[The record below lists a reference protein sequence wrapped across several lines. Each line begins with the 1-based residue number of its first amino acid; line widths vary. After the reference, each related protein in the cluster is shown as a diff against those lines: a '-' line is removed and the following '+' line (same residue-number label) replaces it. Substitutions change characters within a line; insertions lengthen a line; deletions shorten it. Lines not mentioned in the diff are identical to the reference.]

1 MAEKCG
7 LATTH
12 LDSLT
17 PSSEDPG
24 MNPAAFSCFAL
35 IYDDLCQPIPAPGI
49 VAIETAVAN
58 SSRCAV
64 PQQAPRPAGDY
75 SCGCMF
81 WGERGGG
88 HTRQPVGPSVDAAIM
103 TTVLSTNRVDSRSFS
118 SRNCA
123 FRRTH
128 TSTDPIRLLC
138 IRLALPLTLSLP
150 SRFAPGTKLMV
161 AVSPRA
167 PWFAGAF
174 SRDCTFLGCRGGVLT
189 INRQPVGPLVST
201 AAITTATV
209 INHVDSGSFSSR
221 CCTLRRT
228 HTSAD
233 PIRILCIRL
242 ALTLTLSRPPGFAS
256 CARLMVCVLPCALW
270 VVGDFSCDC
279 MFWDDWGGGLTG
291 QPMGPQVDT
300 ANMRTVL
307 STNHV
312 DSRSFSP
319 RCWAFRRTH
328 PSANPI
334 RLLCIRLALPLTLS
348 LPSGFVPNTKLVVG
362 ASLRALGLVGD
373 FSCDCMFWD
382 DRGGGLTGQPMGPQV
397 DTANMRTVLSTNH
410 VDSRS
415 FSSRCWAF
423 RRTHSSADPIRLLCI
438 RLALPLTLSLPS
450 RFAPGTKLMVAVSP
464 RAPWFAGAFSRD
476 CTFLGCRGGVL
487 TINRQPVGPL
497 VSTAAITTAT
507 VINHVDSGSFSS
519 RCCTLRRTHTSA
531 DPIRI
536 LCIRLALTL
545 TLSRPPGFASCA
557 RLMVCVLPCALWVVG
572 DFSCDCMFWDDWG
585 GGLTGQP
592 MGPQV
597 DTANMR
603 TVLSTNHVDSRSF
616 SPRCW
621 AFRRTHPSANPIR
634 LLCIRLAL
642 PLTLSLPSG
651 FVPNTKLVVG
661 ASLRALGLV
670 GDFSCDCMFWDDRGG
685 GLTGQPMGPQV
696 DTANMRTVL
705 STNHVDSRSFSS
717 RCWAFRRTH
726 SSADPIRLLCIRLA
740 LPLTLSL
747 PSGFVPSTKLMVGAS
762 PRALGLVKDFSCD
775 CTFWDER
782 GGGLAPVGPRVDTA
796 TIRTVLSTNR
806 VDSGS
811 FSSGCC
817 AFRRT
822 HTSADPIRLL
832 CIQLALPLTLPLPL
846 RFAPSARLTVGGTP
860 CALWLVGGFSCDCMF
875 WENSGGGL
883 TTQPVGT
890 ATMTTVTSTNRVD
903 LESFS
908 SRCWTF
914 RRTHTSADPIRVL
927 CTRLA
932 LPLTLSLTS
941 RLAPRARL
949 TVDVPTRAF
958 WLAGIFL
965 RRKKR
970 CAGVVGTRT
979 DWVLKGEEGG
989 MTTPLLQYVARFDG
1003 GGEIFGF
1010 GGGGYKESWSWCSL
1024 FVEYP
1029 SLFVATSGEK
1039 PALRFRPRAVVAG
1052 RGVVAVCTR
1061 ISSRECVYDK

>member
-1 MAEKCG
+1 MACSHPGGREGSVCSPLAFLWGTNLRLGCVALVGLYGLLVGLFGLGSVASTEPRLLGTATVQQAWRSERAELEARLLVTEQLVAGRSG
-7 LATTH
+7 LATAH
-12 LDSLT
+12 LDSLA

-24 MNPAAFSCFAL
+24 MNPAAFSWFAL
-35 IYDDLCQPIPAPGI
+35 IYDDLRQPMPAPSI
-49 VAIETAVAN
+49 VAIGTAVAN
-58 SSRCAV
+58 SSSWHAV
-64 PQQAPRPAGDY
+64 PQQAPRLAGDF
-75 SCGCMF
+75 SCDCMF
-81 WGERGGG
+81 RGEREGGY
-88 HTRQPVGPSVDAAIM
+88 TRQVGPSVDTAIM

-118 SRNCA
+118 SRRCA

-138 IRLALPLTLSLP
+138 IRLALPLNLFLP

-161 AVSPRA
+161 GVSPRA
-167 PWFAGAF
+167 SWPAGF
-174 SRDCTFLGCRGGVLT
+174 FLRDCTFWDCKGGVLI
-189 INRQPVGPLVST
+189 INRQQVGPLVNT
-201 AAITTATV
+201 PATTTATG
-209 INHVDSGSFSSR
+209 INHVDSGRFSSR
-221 CCTLRRT
+221 CCTFRRT
-228 HTSAD
+228 PTSAD

-256 CARLMVCVLPCALW
+256 CARLMVCASPWAL
-270 VVGDFSCDC
+270 
-279 MFWDDWGGGLTG
+279 
-291 QPMGPQVDT
+291 Q
-300 ANMRTVL
+300 
-307 STNHV
+307 
-312 DSRSFSP
+312 
-319 RCWAFRRTH
+319 
-328 PSANPI
+328 
-334 RLLCIRLALPLTLS
+334 
-348 LPSGFVPNTKLVVG
+348 LVV
-362 ASLRALGLVGD
+362 D

-382 DRGGGLTGQPMGPQV
+382 DRGGGLAGQLGPRV
-397 DTANMRTVLSTNH
+397 DTANIRTVLSTNH

-423 RRTHSSADPIRLLCI
+423 RRTHPSADPIRLL
-438 RLALPLTLSLPS
+438 
-450 RFAPGTKLMVAVSP
+450 
-464 RAPWFAGAFSRD
+464 D
-476 CTFLGCRGGVL
+476 
-487 TINRQPVGPL
+487 
-497 VSTAAITTAT
+497 
-507 VINHVDSGSFSS
+507 
-519 RCCTLRRTHTSA
+519 
-531 DPIRI
+531 
-536 LCIRLALTL
+536 
-545 TLSRPPGFASCA
+545 
-557 RLMVCVLPCALWVVG
+557 
-572 DFSCDCMFWDDWG
+572 
-585 GGLTGQP
+585 
-592 MGPQV
+592 
-597 DTANMR
+597 
-603 TVLSTNHVDSRSF
+603 
-616 SPRCW
+616 
-621 AFRRTHPSANPIR
+621 
-634 LLCIRLAL
+634 IRLAL

-651 FVPNTKLVVG
+651 FVPSTKLMVG
-661 ASLRALGLV
+661 ASPRALGPV
-670 GDFSCDCMFWDDRGG
+670 KDFSCDCMFWDDRGG
-685 GLTGQPMGPQV
+685 GLAGQPMGPQV
-696 DTANMRTVL
+696 DTANIRTVL

-726 SSADPIRLLCIRLA
+726 PSADPIRLLGIRLA

-775 CTFWDER
+775 CMFWDER
-782 GGGLAPVGPRVDTA
+782 GGGLVPVDPRVDTA
-796 TIRTVLSTNR
+796 TTRTVLSTNR

-811 FSSGCC
+811 FGSGCC

-832 CIQLALPLTLPLPL
+832 CIRLALPLTLPLPL

-860 CALWLVGGFSCDCMF
+860 CALWLVGDFSCDCMS

-883 TTQPVGT
+883 TTQPVST
-890 ATMTTVTSTNRVD
+890 ATMTTVTSANRGD

-941 RLAPRARL
+941 RLAPCARL
-949 TVDVPTRAF
+949 TVDVPTRAL

-1003 GGEIFGF
+1003 GGEIFGL
-1010 GGGGYKESWSWCSL
+1010 GGGGYKESWPWCSL
-1024 FVEYP
+1024 FVGFP
-1029 SLFVATSGEK
+1029 SLFVAPSGEK

-1061 ISSRECVYDK
+1061 ISSQEHVYDK

>member
-1 MAEKCG
+1 MACSHPGGREGSVCSPLAFLWGTNLRLGCVALVGLYGLLVGLFGLGSVASTEPRLLGTATVQQAWRSERAELEARLLVTEQLVAGRSG
-7 LATTH
+7 LATAH
-12 LDSLT
+12 LDSLA

-24 MNPAAFSCFAL
+24 MNPAAFSWFAL
-35 IYDDLCQPIPAPGI
+35 IYDDLRQPMPAPSI
-49 VAIETAVAN
+49 VAIGTAVAN
-58 SSRCAV
+58 SSSWHAV
-64 PQQAPRPAGDY
+64 PQQAPRLAGDF
-75 SCGCMF
+75 SCDCMF
-81 WGERGGG
+81 RGEREGGY
-88 HTRQPVGPSVDAAIM
+88 TRQVGPSVDTAIM

-118 SRNCA
+118 SRRCA

-138 IRLALPLTLSLP
+138 IRLALPLNLFLP

-161 AVSPRA
+161 GVSPRA
-167 PWFAGAF
+167 SWPAGF
-174 SRDCTFLGCRGGVLT
+174 FLRDCTFWDCKGGVLM
-189 INRQPVGPLVST
+189 INRQQVGPLVNT
-201 AAITTATV
+201 PATTTATG
-209 INHVDSGSFSSR
+209 INHVDSGRFSSR
-221 CCTLRRT
+221 CCTFRRT

-256 CARLMVCVLPCALW
+256 CARLMVCASPWAL
-270 VVGDFSCDC
+270 
-279 MFWDDWGGGLTG
+279 
-291 QPMGPQVDT
+291 Q
-300 ANMRTVL
+300 
-307 STNHV
+307 
-312 DSRSFSP
+312 
-319 RCWAFRRTH
+319 
-328 PSANPI
+328 
-334 RLLCIRLALPLTLS
+334 
-348 LPSGFVPNTKLVVG
+348 LVV
-362 ASLRALGLVGD
+362 D

-382 DRGGGLTGQPMGPQV
+382 DRGGGLAGQLGPQV
-397 DTANMRTVLSTNH
+397 DTANIRTVLSTNH

-423 RRTHSSADPIRLLCI
+423 RRTHPSADPIRLL
-438 RLALPLTLSLPS
+438 
-450 RFAPGTKLMVAVSP
+450 
-464 RAPWFAGAFSRD
+464 D
-476 CTFLGCRGGVL
+476 
-487 TINRQPVGPL
+487 
-497 VSTAAITTAT
+497 
-507 VINHVDSGSFSS
+507 
-519 RCCTLRRTHTSA
+519 
-531 DPIRI
+531 
-536 LCIRLALTL
+536 
-545 TLSRPPGFASCA
+545 
-557 RLMVCVLPCALWVVG
+557 
-572 DFSCDCMFWDDWG
+572 
-585 GGLTGQP
+585 
-592 MGPQV
+592 
-597 DTANMR
+597 
-603 TVLSTNHVDSRSF
+603 
-616 SPRCW
+616 
-621 AFRRTHPSANPIR
+621 
-634 LLCIRLAL
+634 IRLAL

-651 FVPNTKLVVG
+651 FVPSTKLMVG
-661 ASLRALGLV
+661 ASPRALGPV
-670 GDFSCDCMFWDDRGG
+670 KDFSFDCMFWDDRGG
-685 GLTGQPMGPQV
+685 GVAGQPMGPQV
-696 DTANMRTVL
+696 DTANIRTVL

-726 SSADPIRLLCIRLA
+726 PSADPIRLLGIRLA

-775 CTFWDER
+775 CMFWDER
-782 GGGLAPVGPRVDTA
+782 GGGLVPVDPRVDTA
-796 TIRTVLSTNR
+796 TTRTVLSTNR

-811 FSSGCC
+811 FGSGCC

-832 CIQLALPLTLPLPL
+832 CIRLALPLTLPLPL

-860 CALWLVGGFSCDCMF
+860 CALWLVGDFSCDCMS

-883 TTQPVGT
+883 TTQPVST
-890 ATMTTVTSTNRVD
+890 ATMTTVTSANRGD

-941 RLAPRARL
+941 RLAPCARL
-949 TVDVPTRAF
+949 TVDVPTRAL

-989 MTTPLLQYVARFDG
+989 MATPLLQYVARFDG

-1010 GGGGYKESWSWCSL
+1010 GGGGYKESWPWCSL
-1024 FVEYP
+1024 FVGFP
-1029 SLFVATSGEK
+1029 SLFVAPSGEK

-1061 ISSRECVYDK
+1061 ISSQEHVYDK

>member
-1 MAEKCG
+1 
-7 LATTH
+7 
-12 LDSLT
+12 
-17 PSSEDPG
+17 
-24 MNPAAFSCFAL
+24 MNPAAFSWFAL
-35 IYDDLCQPIPAPGI
+35 IYDDLRQPMPAPSI
-49 VAIETAVAN
+49 VAIGTAVAN
-58 SSRCAV
+58 SSSWHAV
-64 PQQAPRPAGDY
+64 PQQAPRLAGDF
-75 SCGCMF
+75 SCDCMF
-81 WGERGGG
+81 RGEREGGY
-88 HTRQPVGPSVDAAIM
+88 TRQVGPSVDTTIM

-118 SRNCA
+118 SRRCA

-128 TSTDPIRLLC
+128 MSTDPIRLLC
-138 IRLALPLTLSLP
+138 IRLALPLNLFLP

-161 AVSPRA
+161 GVSPRA
-167 PWFAGAF
+167 SWPAGF
-174 SRDCTFLGCRGGVLT
+174 FLRDCTFWDCKGGVLF
-189 INRQPVGPLVST
+189 INRQQVGPLVNT
-201 AAITTATV
+201 PATTTATG
-209 INHVDSGSFSSR
+209 INHVDSGRFSSR
-221 CCTLRRT
+221 CCTFRRT

-256 CARLMVCVLPCALW
+256 CARLMVCASPWAL
-270 VVGDFSCDC
+270 
-279 MFWDDWGGGLTG
+279 
-291 QPMGPQVDT
+291 Q
-300 ANMRTVL
+300 
-307 STNHV
+307 
-312 DSRSFSP
+312 
-319 RCWAFRRTH
+319 
-328 PSANPI
+328 
-334 RLLCIRLALPLTLS
+334 
-348 LPSGFVPNTKLVVG
+348 LVV
-362 ASLRALGLVGD
+362 D

-382 DRGGGLTGQPMGPQV
+382 DRGGGLAGQLGPQV
-397 DTANMRTVLSTNH
+397 DTANIRTVLSTNH

-423 RRTHSSADPIRLLCI
+423 RRTHPSADPIRLL
-438 RLALPLTLSLPS
+438 
-450 RFAPGTKLMVAVSP
+450 
-464 RAPWFAGAFSRD
+464 D
-476 CTFLGCRGGVL
+476 
-487 TINRQPVGPL
+487 
-497 VSTAAITTAT
+497 
-507 VINHVDSGSFSS
+507 
-519 RCCTLRRTHTSA
+519 
-531 DPIRI
+531 
-536 LCIRLALTL
+536 
-545 TLSRPPGFASCA
+545 
-557 RLMVCVLPCALWVVG
+557 
-572 DFSCDCMFWDDWG
+572 
-585 GGLTGQP
+585 
-592 MGPQV
+592 
-597 DTANMR
+597 
-603 TVLSTNHVDSRSF
+603 
-616 SPRCW
+616 
-621 AFRRTHPSANPIR
+621 
-634 LLCIRLAL
+634 IRLAL

-651 FVPNTKLVVG
+651 FVPSTKLMVG
-661 ASLRALGLV
+661 ASPRALGPV
-670 GDFSCDCMFWDDRGG
+670 KDFSCDCMFWDDRGG
-685 GLTGQPMGPQV
+685 GLAGQPMGPQV
-696 DTANMRTVL
+696 DTANIRTVL

-726 SSADPIRLLCIRLA
+726 PSADPIRLLGIRLA

-775 CTFWDER
+775 CMFWDER
-782 GGGLAPVGPRVDTA
+782 GGGLVPVDPRVDTA
-796 TIRTVLSTNR
+796 TTRTVLSTNR

-811 FSSGCC
+811 FGSGCC

-832 CIQLALPLTLPLPL
+832 CIRLALPLTLPLPL

-860 CALWLVGGFSCDCMF
+860 CALWLVGDFSCDCMS

-883 TTQPVGT
+883 TTQPVST
-890 ATMTTVTSTNRVD
+890 ATMTTVTSANRGD

-941 RLAPRARL
+941 RLAPCARL
-949 TVDVPTRAF
+949 TVDVPTRAL

-1010 GGGGYKESWSWCSL
+1010 GGGGYKESWPWCSL
-1024 FVEYP
+1024 FVGFP
-1029 SLFVATSGEK
+1029 SLFVAPSGEK

-1061 ISSRECVYDK
+1061 ISSQEHVYDK

>member
-1 MAEKCG
+1 MAERCG

-24 MNPAAFSCFAL
+24 INPAAFSCFAL
-35 IYDDLCQPIPAPGI
+35 SYDDLCQPIPAPGI

-167 PWFAGAF
+167 PWFAAAF

-201 AAITTATV
+201 AAITTTTV

-228 HTSAD
+228 HMSAD

-256 CARLMVCVLPCALW
+256 CARLMVCVSPCALW

-348 LPSGFVPNTKLVVG
+348 LPSGFVPSTKLVVG

-373 FSCDCMFWD
+373 FSCDCMF
-382 DRGGGLTGQPMGPQV
+382 R
-397 DTANMRTVLSTNH
+397 
-410 VDSRS
+410 
-415 FSSRCWAF
+415 
-423 RRTHSSADPIRLLCI
+423 
-438 RLALPLTLSLPS
+438 
-450 RFAPGTKLMVAVSP
+450 
-464 RAPWFAGAFSRD
+464 
-476 CTFLGCRGGVL
+476 
-487 TINRQPVGPL
+487 
-497 VSTAAITTAT
+497 
-507 VINHVDSGSFSS
+507 
-519 RCCTLRRTHTSA
+519 
-531 DPIRI
+531 
-536 LCIRLALTL
+536 
-545 TLSRPPGFASCA
+545 
-557 RLMVCVLPCALWVVG
+557 
-572 DFSCDCMFWDDWG
+572 
-585 GGLTGQP
+585 
-592 MGPQV
+592 
-597 DTANMR
+597 
-603 TVLSTNHVDSRSF
+603 
-616 SPRCW
+616 
-621 AFRRTHPSANPIR
+621 
-634 LLCIRLAL
+634 
-642 PLTLSLPSG
+642 
-651 FVPNTKLVVG
+651 
-661 ASLRALGLV
+661 
-670 GDFSCDCMFWDDRGG
+670 
-685 GLTGQPMGPQV
+685 
-696 DTANMRTVL
+696 
-705 STNHVDSRSFSS
+705 
-717 RCWAFRRTH
+717 
-726 SSADPIRLLCIRLA
+726 
-740 LPLTLSL
+740 
-747 PSGFVPSTKLMVGAS
+747 
-762 PRALGLVKDFSCD
+762 
-775 CTFWDER
+775 DER

-832 CIQLALPLTLPLPL
+832 CIRLALPLTLHLPL

-927 CTRLA
+927 CPRLA

-1039 PALRFRPRAVVAG
+1039 PALRFRRRAVVAG

>member
-1 MAEKCG
+1 MACSHPGGREGSVCSPLAFLWGTNLRLGCVALVGLYGLLVGLFGLGSVASTEPRLLGTATVQQAWRSERAELEARLLVTEQLVAGRSG
-7 LATTH
+7 LATAH
-12 LDSLT
+12 LDSLA

-24 MNPAAFSCFAL
+24 MNPAAFSWFAL
-35 IYDDLCQPIPAPGI
+35 IYDDLCQPMPAPSI
-49 VAIETAVAN
+49 VAIGTAVAN
-58 SSRCAV
+58 SSSWHAV
-64 PQQAPRPAGDY
+64 PQQAPRLAGDF
-75 SCGCMF
+75 SCDCMF
-81 WGERGGG
+81 RGEREGGY
-88 HTRQPVGPSVDAAIM
+88 TRQVGPSVDTAIM

-118 SRNCA
+118 SRRCA

-138 IRLALPLTLSLP
+138 IRLALPLNLFLP

-161 AVSPRA
+161 GVSPRA
-167 PWFAGAF
+167 SWPAGF
-174 SRDCTFLGCRGGVLT
+174 FLRDCTFWDCKGGVLI
-189 INRQPVGPLVST
+189 INRQQVGPLVNT
-201 AAITTATV
+201 PATTTATG
-209 INHVDSGSFSSR
+209 INHVDSGRFSSR
-221 CCTLRRT
+221 CCTFRRT

-256 CARLMVCVLPCALW
+256 CARLMVCASPWAL
-270 VVGDFSCDC
+270 
-279 MFWDDWGGGLTG
+279 
-291 QPMGPQVDT
+291 Q
-300 ANMRTVL
+300 
-307 STNHV
+307 
-312 DSRSFSP
+312 
-319 RCWAFRRTH
+319 
-328 PSANPI
+328 
-334 RLLCIRLALPLTLS
+334 
-348 LPSGFVPNTKLVVG
+348 LVV
-362 ASLRALGLVGD
+362 D

-382 DRGGGLTGQPMGPQV
+382 DRGGGLAGQLGPQV
-397 DTANMRTVLSTNH
+397 DTANIRTVLSTNH

-423 RRTHSSADPIRLLCI
+423 RRTHPSADPIRLL
-438 RLALPLTLSLPS
+438 
-450 RFAPGTKLMVAVSP
+450 
-464 RAPWFAGAFSRD
+464 D
-476 CTFLGCRGGVL
+476 
-487 TINRQPVGPL
+487 
-497 VSTAAITTAT
+497 
-507 VINHVDSGSFSS
+507 
-519 RCCTLRRTHTSA
+519 
-531 DPIRI
+531 
-536 LCIRLALTL
+536 
-545 TLSRPPGFASCA
+545 
-557 RLMVCVLPCALWVVG
+557 
-572 DFSCDCMFWDDWG
+572 
-585 GGLTGQP
+585 
-592 MGPQV
+592 
-597 DTANMR
+597 
-603 TVLSTNHVDSRSF
+603 
-616 SPRCW
+616 
-621 AFRRTHPSANPIR
+621 
-634 LLCIRLAL
+634 IRLAL

-651 FVPNTKLVVG
+651 FVPSTKLMVG
-661 ASLRALGLV
+661 ASPRALGPV
-670 GDFSCDCMFWDDRGG
+670 KDFSFDCMFWDDRGG
-685 GLTGQPMGPQV
+685 GLARQPMGPQV
-696 DTANMRTVL
+696 DTANIRTVL

-726 SSADPIRLLCIRLA
+726 PSADPIRLLGIRLA

-775 CTFWDER
+775 CMFWDER
-782 GGGLAPVGPRVDTA
+782 GGGLVPVDPRVDTA
-796 TIRTVLSTNR
+796 TTRTVLSTNR

-811 FSSGCC
+811 FGSGCC

-832 CIQLALPLTLPLPL
+832 CIRLPLPLTLPLPL

-860 CALWLVGGFSCDCMF
+860 CALLLVGDFSCDCMS

-883 TTQPVGT
+883 TTQPVST
-890 ATMTTVTSTNRVD
+890 ATMTTVTSANRGD

-941 RLAPRARL
+941 RLAPCARL
-949 TVDVPTRAF
+949 TVDVPTRAL

-989 MTTPLLQYVARFDG
+989 MATPLLQYVARFDG

-1010 GGGGYKESWSWCSL
+1010 GGGGYKESWPWCSL
-1024 FVEYP
+1024 FVGFP
-1029 SLFVATSGEK
+1029 SLFVAPSGEK

-1061 ISSRECVYDK
+1061 ISSQEHVYDK

>member
-1 MAEKCG
+1 
-7 LATTH
+7 
-12 LDSLT
+12 
-17 PSSEDPG
+17 
-24 MNPAAFSCFAL
+24 MNPAAFSWFAL
-35 IYDDLCQPIPAPGI
+35 IYDDLRQPMPAPSI
-49 VAIETAVAN
+49 VAIGTAVAN
-58 SSRCAV
+58 SSSWHAV
-64 PQQAPRPAGDY
+64 PQQAPRLAGDF
-75 SCGCMF
+75 SCDCMF
-81 WGERGGG
+81 RGEREGGY
-88 HTRQPVGPSVDAAIM
+88 TRQVGPSVDTAIM

-118 SRNCA
+118 SRRCA

-138 IRLALPLTLSLP
+138 IRLALPLNLFLP

-161 AVSPRA
+161 GVSPRA
-167 PWFAGAF
+167 SWPAGF
-174 SRDCTFLGCRGGVLT
+174 FLRDCTFWDCKVGVLI
-189 INRQPVGPLVST
+189 INRQQVGPLVNT
-201 AAITTATV
+201 PATTTATG
-209 INHVDSGSFSSR
+209 INHVDSGRFSSR
-221 CCTLRRT
+221 CCTFRRT

-256 CARLMVCVLPCALW
+256 CARLMVCASPWAL
-270 VVGDFSCDC
+270 
-279 MFWDDWGGGLTG
+279 
-291 QPMGPQVDT
+291 Q
-300 ANMRTVL
+300 
-307 STNHV
+307 
-312 DSRSFSP
+312 
-319 RCWAFRRTH
+319 
-328 PSANPI
+328 
-334 RLLCIRLALPLTLS
+334 
-348 LPSGFVPNTKLVVG
+348 LVV
-362 ASLRALGLVGD
+362 D

-382 DRGGGLTGQPMGPQV
+382 DRGGGLAGQLGPQV
-397 DTANMRTVLSTNH
+397 DTANIRTVLSTNH

-423 RRTHSSADPIRLLCI
+423 RRTHPSADPIRLLDI
-438 RLALPLTLSLPS
+438 RLALHLTLSLPS
-450 RFAPGTKLMVAVSP
+450 GFVPSTKLMVGASP
-464 RAPWFAGAFSRD
+464 RA
-476 CTFLGCRGGVL
+476 LG
-487 TINRQPVGPL
+487 PVK
-497 VSTAAITTAT
+497 
-507 VINHVDSGSFSS
+507 
-519 RCCTLRRTHTSA
+519 
-531 DPIRI
+531 
-536 LCIRLALTL
+536 
-545 TLSRPPGFASCA
+545 
-557 RLMVCVLPCALWVVG
+557 
-572 DFSCDCMFWDDWG
+572 DFSFDCMFWDDRG
-585 GGLTGQP
+585 GGLAGQP

-597 DTANMR
+597 DTAN
-603 TVLSTNHVDSRSF
+603 
-616 SPRCW
+616 
-621 AFRRTHPSANPIR
+621 I
-634 LLCIRLAL
+634 
-642 PLTLSLPSG
+642 
-651 FVPNTKLVVG
+651 
-661 ASLRALGLV
+661 
-670 GDFSCDCMFWDDRGG
+670 
-685 GLTGQPMGPQV
+685 
-696 DTANMRTVL
+696 RTVL

-726 SSADPIRLLCIRLA
+726 PSADPIRLLGIRLA

-775 CTFWDER
+775 CMFWDER
-782 GGGLAPVGPRVDTA
+782 GGGLVPVDPRVDTA
-796 TIRTVLSTNR
+796 TTRTVLSTNR

-811 FSSGCC
+811 FGSGCC

-832 CIQLALPLTLPLPL
+832 CIRLALPLTLPLPL

-860 CALWLVGGFSCDCMF
+860 CALWLVGDFSCDCMS

-883 TTQPVGT
+883 TTQPVST
-890 ATMTTVTSTNRVD
+890 ATMTTVTSANRGD

-941 RLAPRARL
+941 RLAPCARL
-949 TVDVPTRAF
+949 TVDVPTRAL

-965 RRKKR
+965 RRKER

-1010 GGGGYKESWSWCSL
+1010 GGGGYKESWPWCSL
-1024 FVEYP
+1024 FVGFP
-1029 SLFVATSGEK
+1029 SLFVAPSGEK

-1061 ISSRECVYDK
+1061 ISSQEHVYDK

>member
-1 MAEKCG
+1 MACSHPGGREGSVCSPLAFLWGTNLRLGCVALVGLYGLLVGLFGLGSVASTEPRLLGTATVQQAWRSERAELEARLLVTEQLVAGRSG
-7 LATTH
+7 LATAH
-12 LDSLT
+12 LDSLA

-24 MNPAAFSCFAL
+24 MNPAAFSWFAL
-35 IYDDLCQPIPAPGI
+35 IYDDLRQPMPAPSI
-49 VAIETAVAN
+49 VAIGTAVAN
-58 SSRCAV
+58 SSSWHAV
-64 PQQAPRPAGDY
+64 PQQAPRLAGDF
-75 SCGCMF
+75 SCDCMF
-81 WGERGGG
+81 RGEREGGY
-88 HTRQPVGPSVDAAIM
+88 TRQVGPSVDTAIM

-118 SRNCA
+118 SRRCA

-138 IRLALPLTLSLP
+138 IRLALPLNLFLP

-161 AVSPRA
+161 GVSPRA
-167 PWFAGAF
+167 SWPAGVF
-174 SRDCTFLGCRGGVLT
+174 LRDCTFWDCKGGVLI
-189 INRQPVGPLVST
+189 INRQQVGPLVNT
-201 AAITTATV
+201 PATTTV
-209 INHVDSGSFSSR
+209 TGINHVDSGRFSSR
-221 CCTLRRT
+221 CCTFRRT

-256 CARLMVCVLPCALW
+256 CARLMVCASPWAL
-270 VVGDFSCDC
+270 
-279 MFWDDWGGGLTG
+279 
-291 QPMGPQVDT
+291 Q
-300 ANMRTVL
+300 
-307 STNHV
+307 
-312 DSRSFSP
+312 
-319 RCWAFRRTH
+319 
-328 PSANPI
+328 
-334 RLLCIRLALPLTLS
+334 
-348 LPSGFVPNTKLVVG
+348 LVV
-362 ASLRALGLVGD
+362 D

-382 DRGGGLTGQPMGPQV
+382 DREGGLAGQLGPQV
-397 DTANMRTVLSTNH
+397 DTANIRTVLSTNH

-423 RRTHSSADPIRLLCI
+423 RRTHPSADPIRLL
-438 RLALPLTLSLPS
+438 
-450 RFAPGTKLMVAVSP
+450 
-464 RAPWFAGAFSRD
+464 D
-476 CTFLGCRGGVL
+476 
-487 TINRQPVGPL
+487 
-497 VSTAAITTAT
+497 
-507 VINHVDSGSFSS
+507 
-519 RCCTLRRTHTSA
+519 
-531 DPIRI
+531 
-536 LCIRLALTL
+536 
-545 TLSRPPGFASCA
+545 
-557 RLMVCVLPCALWVVG
+557 
-572 DFSCDCMFWDDWG
+572 
-585 GGLTGQP
+585 
-592 MGPQV
+592 
-597 DTANMR
+597 
-603 TVLSTNHVDSRSF
+603 
-616 SPRCW
+616 
-621 AFRRTHPSANPIR
+621 
-634 LLCIRLAL
+634 IRLAL

-651 FVPNTKLVVG
+651 FVPSTKLMVG
-661 ASLRALGLV
+661 ALPRALGPV
-670 GDFSCDCMFWDDRGG
+670 KDFSFDCMFWDDRGG
-685 GLTGQPMGPQV
+685 GLAGQPMGPQV
-696 DTANMRTVL
+696 DTANIRTVL

-726 SSADPIRLLCIRLA
+726 PSADPIRLLGIRLA

-775 CTFWDER
+775 CMFWDER
-782 GGGLAPVGPRVDTA
+782 GGGLVPVDPRVDTA
-796 TIRTVLSTNR
+796 TTRTVLSTNR
-806 VDSGS
+806 VDSGR
-811 FSSGCC
+811 FGSGCC

-832 CIQLALPLTLPLPL
+832 CIRLALPLTLPLPL

-860 CALWLVGGFSCDCMF
+860 CALWLVGDFSCDCMS

-883 TTQPVGT
+883 TTQPVST
-890 ATMTTVTSTNRVD
+890 ATMTTVTSANRGD

-941 RLAPRARL
+941 RLAPCARL
-949 TVDVPTRAF
+949 TVDVPTRAL

-979 DWVLKGEEGG
+979 AWVLKGEEGG

-1010 GGGGYKESWSWCSL
+1010 GGGGYKESWPWCSL
-1024 FVEYP
+1024 FVGFP
-1029 SLFVATSGEK
+1029 SLFVAPSGEK

-1061 ISSRECVYDK
+1061 ISSQEHVYDK

>member
-1 MAEKCG
+1 MALVGLYGLLVGLFGLGSVASTEPRLLGTATVQQAWRSERAELEASLLVTEQLVAGRSG
-7 LATTH
+7 LATAH
-12 LDSLT
+12 LDSLA

-24 MNPAAFSCFAL
+24 MNPAAFSWFAL
-35 IYDDLCQPIPAPGI
+35 IYDDLRQPMPAPSI
-49 VAIETAVAN
+49 VAIGTAVAN
-58 SSRCAV
+58 SSSWHAV
-64 PQQAPRPAGDY
+64 PQQAPRLAGDF
-75 SCGCMF
+75 SCDCMF
-81 WGERGGG
+81 RGEREGGY
-88 HTRQPVGPSVDAAIM
+88 TRQVGPSVDTAIM

-118 SRNCA
+118 SRRCA

-138 IRLALPLTLSLP
+138 IRLALPLNLFLP

-161 AVSPRA
+161 GVSPRA
-167 PWFAGAF
+167 SWPAGF
-174 SRDCTFLGCRGGVLT
+174 FLRDCTFWDCKGGVL
-189 INRQPVGPLVST
+189 IIKRQQVGPLVNT
-201 AAITTATV
+201 PATTTATG
-209 INHVDSGSFSSR
+209 INHVDSGRFSSR
-221 CCTLRRT
+221 CCTFRRT

-256 CARLMVCVLPCALW
+256 CARLMVCASPWAL
-270 VVGDFSCDC
+270 
-279 MFWDDWGGGLTG
+279 
-291 QPMGPQVDT
+291 Q
-300 ANMRTVL
+300 
-307 STNHV
+307 
-312 DSRSFSP
+312 
-319 RCWAFRRTH
+319 
-328 PSANPI
+328 
-334 RLLCIRLALPLTLS
+334 
-348 LPSGFVPNTKLVVG
+348 LVV
-362 ASLRALGLVGD
+362 D

-382 DRGGGLTGQPMGPQV
+382 DRGGGLAGQLGPQM
-397 DTANMRTVLSTNH
+397 DTANIRTVLSTNH

-423 RRTHSSADPIRLLCI
+423 WRTHPSADPIRLL
-438 RLALPLTLSLPS
+438 
-450 RFAPGTKLMVAVSP
+450 
-464 RAPWFAGAFSRD
+464 D
-476 CTFLGCRGGVL
+476 
-487 TINRQPVGPL
+487 
-497 VSTAAITTAT
+497 
-507 VINHVDSGSFSS
+507 
-519 RCCTLRRTHTSA
+519 
-531 DPIRI
+531 
-536 LCIRLALTL
+536 
-545 TLSRPPGFASCA
+545 
-557 RLMVCVLPCALWVVG
+557 
-572 DFSCDCMFWDDWG
+572 
-585 GGLTGQP
+585 
-592 MGPQV
+592 
-597 DTANMR
+597 
-603 TVLSTNHVDSRSF
+603 
-616 SPRCW
+616 
-621 AFRRTHPSANPIR
+621 
-634 LLCIRLAL
+634 IRLAL

-651 FVPNTKLVVG
+651 FVPSTKLMVG
-661 ASLRALGLV
+661 ASPRALGPV
-670 GDFSCDCMFWDDRGG
+670 KDFSFDCMFWDDRGG
-685 GLTGQPMGPQV
+685 GLAGQPMGPQV
-696 DTANMRTVL
+696 DTANIRTVL
-705 STNHVDSRSFSS
+705 STNHMDSRSFSS

-726 SSADPIRLLCIRLA
+726 PSADPIRLLGIRLA

-775 CTFWDER
+775 CMFWDER
-782 GGGLAPVGPRVDTA
+782 GGGLVPVDPRVDTA
-796 TIRTVLSTNR
+796 TTRTVLSTNR

-811 FSSGCC
+811 FGSGCC

-832 CIQLALPLTLPLPL
+832 CIRLALPLTLPLPL

-860 CALWLVGGFSCDCMF
+860 CALWLVGDFSCDCMS

-883 TTQPVGT
+883 TTQPVST
-890 ATMTTVTSTNRVD
+890 ATMTTVTSANRGD

-941 RLAPRARL
+941 RLAPCARL
-949 TVDVPTRAF
+949 TVDVPTRAL

-970 CAGVVGTRT
+970 CAGLVGTRT

-1010 GGGGYKESWSWCSL
+1010 GGGGYKESWPWCSL
-1024 FVEYP
+1024 FVGFP
-1029 SLFVATSGEK
+1029 SLFVAPSGEK

-1061 ISSRECVYDK
+1061 ISSQEHVYDK